1 MRDLRVV
8 VRLALHIIV
17 PLSQHLS
24 IKRVP
29 VSRMRIQ
36 LSLFILQ
43 HPLEILVVKRE
54 VLLVLPQQSLRVVD
68 CTLDDCLIE
77 QRRLVIFS

>member
-68 CTLDDCLIE
+68 CTLDGCLIE

>member
-17 PLSQHLS
+17 PLSQHLPV
-24 IKRVP
+24 KRVP